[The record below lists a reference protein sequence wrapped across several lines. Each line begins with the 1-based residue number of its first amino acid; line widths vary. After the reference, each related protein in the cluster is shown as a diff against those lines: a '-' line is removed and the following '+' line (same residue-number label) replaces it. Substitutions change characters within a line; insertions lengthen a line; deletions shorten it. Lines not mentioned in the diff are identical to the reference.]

1 MFLCKRYM
9 VFYIAVSI
17 TGSFVSEIVYCF
29 HLLDVIG
36 RFPTLQ
42 NVIKSVTVNIEQ
54 LGLTT
59 FLGNFT

>member
-1 MFLCKRYM
+1 M

-36 RFPTLQ
+36 RFPTLT
-42 NVIKSVTVNIEQ
+42 NVVKAVTTNIKQI
-54 LGLTT
+54 GLTSL
-59 FLGNFT
+59 LGIYF